1 MSIMQVESGVQ
12 MSSTDKC
19 RKTYYDESRDGN
31 IHAIKV
37 NALTVPSLQQ
47 DLIGGTN
54 NLDFQIILDQD
65 PNVAG
70 SYPRINGN

>member
-12 MSSTDKC
+12 MSSTHKC
-19 RKTYYDESRDGN
+19 RKTHYAESLDRN

-37 NALTVPSLQQ
+37 DALIVPSFQK

-65 PNVAG
+65 PQCRRNLSA
-70 SYPRINGN
+70 Y

>member
-12 MSSTDKC
+12 MSST
-19 RKTYYDESRDGN
+19 RKWTYYDESRDDN

-37 NALTVPSLQQ
+37 NALIVPSLQQ

-54 NLDFQIILDQD
+54 NLDFQTILDQ
-65 PNVAG
+65 AFE
-70 SYPRINGN
+70 